1 MAGLPRGTAEPEGR
15 DGDLHLLRHAKG
27 DGRNGRRA
35 PQRHDGRR
43 AIPRLAALPVYV
55 LTADIEAQ
63 KTCVEVGFTGLLLKP
78 VTLDGL
84 KSIVG

>member
-1 MAGLPRGTAEPEGR
+1 MWPGCTSALRMWMPQLDGEGLV
-15 DGDLHLLRHAKG
+15 
-27 DGRNGRRA
+27 RA
-35 PQRHDGRR
+35 IR
-43 AIPRLAALPVYV
+43 AIPRLATLPVYV

-84 KSIVG
+84 KPIVG